1 MAPPSTRRPGFSRRA
16 QYGLFL
22 GYVIAVGGILFA
34 LMLLVVAAVDPTG
47 FTALK
52 GAALDATHPVS
63 AGGRSVV
70 RFFEGIGSGVSNY
83 FMAAS
88 ENAELKKR
96 LDSERR
102 MIVEARAIGLENQ
115 RLKALL
121 KLTQET
127 QDPIAVTRV
136 VGSTFTGPRRLATL
150 SAGTS
155 SGIQNG
161 QPVRSPDGLIG
172 RVIETGRWSAR
183 ILLVSDGAS
192 NVPVRLVRDGTPAL
206 AAGHGDGT
214 IDLRT
219 LEVGKNPF
227 RRGDILVTSGT
238 GGVYPPN
245 VPVAVVTSVEGD
257 HTVARPIADPA
268 ALDFAIVL
276 PVYQPAATRALSPE
290 AQKSLEG
297 AQQ

>member
-1 MAPPSTRRPGFSRRA
+1 
-16 QYGLFL
+16 
-22 GYVIAVGGILFA
+22 
-34 LMLLVVAAVDPTG
+34 MLDPTG
-47 FTALK
+47 FSALK

-63 AGGRSVV
+63 AGGRGVV
-70 RFFEGIGSGVSNY
+70 RFFDGIGSGVSNY

-88 ENAELKKR
+88 ENADLKKR
-96 LDSERR
+96 LESERR

-121 KLTQET
+121 KLAQET
-127 QDPIAVTRV
+127 QDPVAITRV
-136 VGSTFTGPRRLATL
+136 VGSTFDGPRRLATL
-150 SAGTS
+150 SAGS
-155 SGIQNG
+155 ASGISNG
-161 QPVRSPDGLIG
+161 QPVRSSDGLIG

-183 ILLVSDGAS
+183 ILLVGDGAS
-192 NVPVRLVRDGTPAL
+192 NVPVRLVRDGTPAI

-214 IDLRT
+214 IDLKT

-245 VPVAVVTSVEGD
+245 VPVAVVTSVQGD
-257 HTVARPIADPA
+257 RTVARPLADPA
-268 ALDFAIVL
+268 ALDFAIVM
-276 PVYQPAATRALSPE
+276 PVFQPAATQPLSD
-290 AQKSLEG
+290 ATQKSLEG

>member
-34 LMLLVVAAVDPTG
+34 LMLLVVAAVDPAG
-47 FTALK
+47 FSALK
-52 GAALDATHPVS
+52 GAALDATHPVTS
-63 AGGRSVV
+63 GGRSVV
-70 RFFEGIGSGVSNY
+70 GFFEGIGSGVSNY

-96 LDSERR
+96 LESERR

-121 KLTQET
+121 KLAQET
-127 QDPIAVTRV
+127 QDPIAITRV
-136 VGSTFTGPRRLATL
+136 VGSTFEGPRRLATL
-150 SAGTS
+150 SAGSS
-155 SGIQNG
+155 SGIRNG

-192 NVPVRLVRDGTPAL
+192 DVPVRLVRDGTPAM

-214 IDLRT
+214 IDLKT
-219 LEVGKNPF
+219 LELGKNPF

-245 VPVAVVTSVEGD
+245 VPVAVVTLVQGD
-257 HTVARPIADPA
+257 RTVARPLADPA
-268 ALDFAIVL
+268 GLDFAIVL
-276 PVYQPAATRALSPE
+276 PIFQPAATQPLSE
-290 AQKSLEG
+290 ETQKSLEG